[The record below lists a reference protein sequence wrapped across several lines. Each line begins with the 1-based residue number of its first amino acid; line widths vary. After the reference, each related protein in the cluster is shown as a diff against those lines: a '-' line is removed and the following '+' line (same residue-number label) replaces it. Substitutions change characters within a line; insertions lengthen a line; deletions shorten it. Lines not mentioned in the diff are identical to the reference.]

1 MQSIE
6 SLNLS
11 LSALKSLLSDYA
23 LRSSQAE
30 TMAGRLMTEK
40 LSTEQFKEVLVTMGQ
55 HLNARSTER
64 AVHQQ
69 ALIQA
74 TLISLEAGLRGD
86 EQTIR
91 ETVKDVVKQL
101 TLAQSH
107 MNGSSG
113 SSGNT
118 GRPADQTKTTTVNTE
133 HNPSP
138 KE

>member
-30 TMAGRLMTEK
+30 TIAGRLMTEK

-55 HLNARSTER
+55 HLTARSTER

-107 MNGSSG
+107 MNGSS
-113 SSGNT
+113 SNT
-118 GRPADQTKTTTVNTE
+118 GGPANQTKTTTVNTE

-138 KE
+138 